1 MSSAVELKEQ
11 GNRHFSAR
19 NYEDAISCYTKAI
32 IKNPSS
38 ANFHTNRALCYL
50 KLRKWHQV
58 ISDCQHAI
66 EIDPK
71 SVKGHFFMAQSYLE
85 LDCHD
90 EAITNCTLAF
100 DLAKEQKLNFGDDIA
115 SACRQAKLK
124 RWNGLE
130 EKRIQQEIELETHLK
145 NLLIQDKEQQVKLLE
160 EEGVDNEEAME
171 SIKTQSE
178 KRISE
183 VRDLFYQLDD
193 RRQKREVP
201 DHLCGKISF
210 EIMTDPVITPS
221 GITYDRKHIEEHLQ
235 RVGHFDPVTRAELK
249 AHQLIPNIAVKEV
262 IDEFLEKNGW
272 AEDF

>member
-1 MSSAVELKEQ
+1 
-11 GNRHFSAR
+11 
-19 NYEDAISCYTKAI
+19 
-32 IKNPSS
+32 
-38 ANFHTNRALCYL
+38 
-50 KLRKWHQV
+50 
-58 ISDCQHAI
+58 
-66 EIDPK
+66 
-71 SVKGHFFMAQSYLE
+71 
-85 LDCHD
+85 
-90 EAITNCTLAF
+90 
-100 DLAKEQKLNFGDDIA
+100 
-115 SACRQAKLK
+115 
-124 RWNGLE
+124 
-130 EKRIQQEIELETHLK
+130 
-145 NLLIQDKEQQVKLLE
+145 LIQDKEQQVKLLE